1 MEEFAISTGL
11 FTLLR
16 SNLYSS
22 SNELPTAVFFFF
34 FNSNH
39 LRLKMREP
47 KGCIPQVLSAF
58 LLGQFSEIILTFV
71 HFVKEIFLAVL
82 LSSIHPAI

>member
-1 MEEFAISTGL
+1 
-11 FTLLR
+11 
-16 SNLYSS
+16 
-22 SNELPTAVFFFF
+22 
-34 FNSNH
+34 
-39 LRLKMREP
+39 MREP